1 MQQALEHIDEG
12 AASSSIVPTTFDL
25 QGEVQGPPF
34 SVGLAS
40 NSDRNEKREKR
51 KREKRR
57 QSRWQSRQPAEEL
70 HDAPLLLPERI
81 LLPCPNRERLKYQKE
96 QVLNLAV
103 DYNKSGVV
111 NAILNSNYGPK
122 RKALEGWFPKKNQK
136 YNKEAIDL
144 LLQKYSKGSQPY
156 GKRE

>member
-51 KREKRR
+51 KREKEDEVVGKAG
-57 QSRWQSRQPAEEL
+57 SRQKNYMMRHCFYQRGSCSLVPI
-70 HDAPLLLPERI
+70 ER
-81 LLPCPNRERLKYQKE
+81 
-96 QVLNLAV
+96 
-103 DYNKSGVV
+103 D
-111 NAILNSNYGPK
+111 
-122 RKALEGWFPKKNQK
+122 
-136 YNKEAIDL
+136 
-144 LLQKYSKGSQPY
+144 
-156 GKRE
+156 